1 MGARLLYT
9 TVSMSH
15 AEKHGRSSHT
25 AHRTSR
31 VQRRSHA
38 ATRCLNT
45 RAFERFVADS
55 HLAFQSR
62 VLTSLPDVF
71 NAPDSLV
78 DPNLAAHPPLVKSF
92 RGSLELTERR
102 SVKSVAMWFP
112 VKLPTCQ
119 QSELQDPFAA
129 RRYHLVS
136 GHPDNPRRL
145 RPHAQL

>member
-1 MGARLLYT
+1 MRATPDVARAMPSAQRRDSEFSGAMRTCLFVWPARLLYT

-78 DPNLAAHPPLVKSF
+78 DPNFEFDFCPPWLSAAAMDEVHAGRP
-92 RGSLELTERR
+92 RQMGSSSQER
-102 SVKSVAMWFP
+102 
-112 VKLPTCQ
+112 L
-119 QSELQDPFAA
+119 L
-129 RRYHLVS
+129 
-136 GHPDNPRRL
+136 
-145 RPHAQL
+145 